1 MTVRRW
7 RLRTEHV
14 TTFDYSA
21 AARASYNEVR
31 QIPQTTARQTA
42 LEARVATTPAAPQ
55 YTYRDYWGTQVVAFN
70 VDGPHDR
77 LVVQGTALV
86 DTQSAGDPPDAG
98 WDEVAAAGDRY
109 AELLAP
115 SRYTWADGALA
126 EVAASLRAA
135 PPVTRATRTTPAATV
150 EAVMAWTHGSLDY
163 VRGVTHVHTSAA
175 EAFGAGSGVC
185 QDFAHLALAVL
196 RAAGIPA
203 RYVSGYLHPDP
214 DAEVGATS
222 AGESHAWVEAWVGDW
237 WGLDPTNGTDIGVR
251 HVVVAR
257 GRDYADVAPVRGV
270 YAGSAEHQ
278 ASVTVKVTR
287 AA

>member
-1 MTVRRW
+1 MTAGQW

-31 QIPQTTARQTA
+31 QVPLNTARQTA
-42 LEARVATTPAAPQ
+42 LEAKVTTTPSAPQ

-70 VDGPHDR
+70 VDGPHER
-77 LVVQGTALV
+77 LVVHGTSLV
-86 DTQSAGDPPDAG
+86 DTQVAAGPPAAT
-98 WDEVAAAGDRY
+98 WEEVAAAEDRY
-109 AELLAP
+109 AELLIP
-115 SRYTWADGALA
+115 IRYTWADGVLT
-126 EVAASLRAA
+126 EAAGSLRAA
-135 PPVTRATRTTPAATV
+135 TPAGTV
-150 EAVMAWTHGSLDY
+150 EAVMGWAHGSLDY

-214 DAEVGATS
+214 DAEVGTTAV
-222 AGESHAWVEAWVGDW
+222 GESHAWVEAWVGDW
-237 WGLDPTNGTDIGVR
+237 WGLDPTNGVDIGLR

-270 YAGSAEHQ
+270 YAGSAEHR

>member
-1 MTVRRW
+1 MTDRRW

-31 QIPQTTARQTA
+31 QIPLTTARQTT
-42 LEARVATTPAAPQ
+42 LEAKVTTTPTAAQ
-55 YTYRDYWGTQVVAFN
+55 YSYRDYWGTQVVAFN
-70 VDGPHDR
+70 VDGPHER
-77 LVVQGTALV
+77 LVVHGTSLV
-86 DTQSAGDPPDAG
+86 DTQAAGGPAVAT
-98 WDEVAAAGDRY
+98 WREVEEAGDRY

-115 SRYTWADGALA
+115 SRYTRADGVLA
-126 EVAASLRAA
+126 EAAGSLRTA
-135 PPVTRATRTTPAATV
+135 TPAETAA
-150 EAVMAWTHGSLDY
+150 AVMAWAHASLGY

-175 EAFGAGSGVC
+175 EAFAAGSGVC

-196 RAAGIPA
+196 RAADIPA

-214 DAEVGATS
+214 DAGIGKTAT
-222 AGESHAWVEAWVGDW
+222 GESHAWVEAWVGDW
-237 WGLDPTNGTDIGVR
+237 WGLDPTNDCDIGVR

-270 YAGSAEHQ
+270 YAGSAEHR
-278 ASVTVKVTR
+278 ASVSVTVTR

>member
-1 MTVRRW
+1 
-7 RLRTEHV
+7 V

-31 QIPQTTARQTA
+31 QIPLTTVQQTT
-42 LEARVATTPAAPQ
+42 LEAKVTTVPSAPQ

-70 VDGPHDR
+70 VDGAHEQ
-77 LVVQGTALV
+77 LVVQGTSLV
-86 DTQSAGDPPDAG
+86 DTQTAAGFPTAT
-98 WDEVAAAGDRY
+98 WDEVAVAGARH
-109 AELLAP
+109 AELLAA
-115 SRYTWADGALA
+115 SRYTRADAVLA
-126 EVAASLRAA
+126 EATRSLRAST
-135 PPVTRATRTTPAATV
+135 PVETV
-150 EAVMAWTHGSLDY
+150 EAVMAWTHDSLDY

-196 RAAGIPA
+196 RAGGIPA

-214 DAEVGATS
+214 DAEIGVTS
-222 AGESHAWVEAWVGDW
+222 VGESHAWVEAWVGDW
-237 WGLDPTNGTDIGVR
+237 WGLDPTNGVDIGVR

-270 YAGSAEHQ
+270 YAGSAQHR
-278 ASVTVKVTR
+278 ATVTVKVTR